1 MENIISALKELPLKT
16 RFAAFIIAII
26 LITTPAILTSY
37 LKTNDCKGISDQY
50 ITLVENQSKLM
61 NINNT
66 LIENNNS
73 KTNDLIKIQELLGKI
88 NNKNKTSD
96 VTVYEDEPERKM
108 VSKMITKSTYDD
120 SSLLMSSAPAPKLIP
135 LNRSRLRIIKRA
147 PEGQKILLDSI

>member
-1 MENIISALKELPLKT
+1 
-16 RFAAFIIAII
+16 
-26 LITTPAILTSY
+26 
-37 LKTNDCKGISDQY
+37 
-50 ITLVENQSKLM
+50 M

-108 VSKMITKSTYDD
+108 VSKKIMI
-120 SSLLMSSAPAPKLIP
+120 
-135 LNRSRLRIIKRA
+135 
-147 PEGQKILLDSI
+147 